1 MLTEWA
7 TVRNAMR
14 RRLWGSVSMLALL
27 AGCAADNDVTV
38 RPEAEGVQL
47 KPAETIA
54 APAEAPP
61 PPVPVPEAI
70 VVKPQVSPI
79 PPPEKVVAAPPPAA
93 PTAPPAKVAVAAPAA
108 KPAAPPLDIKTLEK
122 RLKDTNAIGVFTKLT
137 LKNQVDDLLTQVKA
151 MHEGKRTP
159 TAAQV
164 RQAYDLLLMKV
175 LTLLQDGDPPLANTV
190 AASREPLWG
199 VLADPVKFASIN

>member
-1 MLTEWA
+1 M
-7 TVRNAMR
+7 NAMT
-14 RRLWGSVSMLALL
+14 RRLWGPVALLLALT
-27 AGCAADNDVTV
+27 GCAGDKDVTA

-54 APAEAPP
+54 APAEVPP
-61 PPVPVPEAI
+61 PPVPEPV
-70 VVKPQVSPI
+70 VVKPQASPVV
-79 PPPEKVVAAPPPAA
+79 PPEKVVAAPPPAA
-93 PTAPPAKVAVAAPAA
+93 PVAPPVKVAAAAPAA

-159 TAAQV
+159 TQAQV

-175 LTLLQDGDPPLANTV
+175 LSLLQDGDPPLANTV

-199 VLADPVKFASIN
+199 LLADPVKFASIN

>member
-1 MLTEWA
+1 MKSIL
-7 TVRNAMR
+7 
-14 RRLWGSVSMLALL
+14 LWWCPVLLL
-27 AGCAADNDVTV
+27 AALTGCAADSEVSV

-47 KPAETIA
+47 KPAETMA
-54 APAEAPP
+54 APAAVPTA
-61 PPVPVPEAI
+61 PVPEKV
-70 VVKPQVSPI
+70 VVKPEAPTAR
-79 PPPEKVVAAPPPAA
+79 PPEKVAVAPPTPVS
-93 PTAPPAKVAVAAPAA
+93 PPAKVASAPPVPKPAA

-122 RLKDTNAIGVFTKLT
+122 RLKDTPAIGVFTKLT

-175 LTLLQDGDPPLANTV
+175 LTLLQDGDPPLASTV